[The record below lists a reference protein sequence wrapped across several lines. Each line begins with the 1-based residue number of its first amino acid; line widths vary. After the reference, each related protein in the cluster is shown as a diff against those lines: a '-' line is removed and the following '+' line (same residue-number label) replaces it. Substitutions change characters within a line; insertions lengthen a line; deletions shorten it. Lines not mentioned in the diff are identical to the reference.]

1 MLEHPISNTESGSG
15 ASGQR
20 LLPTPESVANDRFLA
35 DLKQFGADLERLLGQ
50 AKSLTGDGAAV
61 ARDQLG
67 RAVTRA
73 QRSLGAARE
82 STADRAYDAR
92 DRAERYVRDEPW
104 TAIAIAAIAG
114 VLAAVL
120 LRRR

>member
-1 MLEHPISNTESGSG
+1 MLEHPISNAESDSG
-15 ASGQR
+15 ALGQR
-20 LLPTPESVANDRFLA
+20 LLPAPESVVNERFLA
-35 DLKQFGADLERLLGQ
+35 DLRQFGADLERLLGQ

-73 QRSLGAARE
+73 HRSLGAARD
-82 STADRAYDAR
+82 SAADRAYDAR

-104 TAIAIAAIAG
+104 KALAIAAAAG
-114 VLAAVL
+114 LLAAVL